1 MLGIMRIGVVLVGCS
16 LLLAGF
22 MLYTPSTGYGEPSLA
37 SCSMPAQQAPRCALE
52 RMSSPRAK
60 QDSSHNALSHPQN

>member
-1 MLGIMRIGVVLVGCS
+1 MLEIMRIVVVIVGCS

-22 MLYTPSTGYGEPSLA
+22 MLYTPSIGYGEPSLA

-52 RMSSPRAK
+52 RI
-60 QDSSHNALSHPQN
+60 